1 MNFLWFIAFHFV
13 CMCIINKRQ
22 KTVQFP
28 SAVLFSFTRSKSYM
42 MHILPEWSA
51 RGTVKDVGPSPPL
64 SCTQLAV
71 LWVWQC
77 RLSFVECRLL
87 PATTINGI
95 PTCLAACRLTG
106 NFKNFNSQ
114 KFTGMRPFTCT
125 RYVLVCPFVG
135 NPVGSLSPLSLS
147 VRLSTCRFSAGVHV
161 LPSGP

>member
-1 MNFLWFIAFHFV
+1 MW
-13 CMCIINKRQ
+13 
-22 KTVQFP
+22 
-28 SAVLFSFTRSKSYM
+28 
-42 MHILPEWSA
+42 
-51 RGTVKDVGPSPPL
+51 GPSL

-135 NPVGSLSPLSLS
+135 NPVGSLSLPLSPPSLSLYPSVHLS
-147 VRLSTCRFSAGVHV
+147 VQCRCACPAFRPIDRLSARQLFVTASHSKGLHFSIQNAALTLALPTSPSPTCPYF
-161 LPSGP
+161 

>member
-1 MNFLWFIAFHFV
+1 MWGA
-13 CMCIINKRQ
+13 
-22 KTVQFP
+22 
-28 SAVLFSFTRSKSYM
+28 S
-42 MHILPEWSA
+42 
-51 RGTVKDVGPSPPL
+51 L

-135 NPVGSLSPLSLS
+135 NPVGSLSLPLSPPSLSLS
-147 VRLSTCRFSAGVHV
+147 VCPPVGSVQVCMSCLPAHRPSVCSTVVCNYFSQLRTPLQYPKCSFNSNFAHLPLSDLSV
-161 LPSGP
+161 LLITSI